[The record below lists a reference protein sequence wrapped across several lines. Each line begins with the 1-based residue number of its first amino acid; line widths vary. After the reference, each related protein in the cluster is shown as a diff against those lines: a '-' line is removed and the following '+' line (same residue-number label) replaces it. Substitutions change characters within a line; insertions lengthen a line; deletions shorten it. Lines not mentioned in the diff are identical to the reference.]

1 MPDES
6 VKVAVRVRPFN
17 QREKDRSAKLIIKM
31 QGQMTTIANPETPN
45 EEPKSF
51 SFDYSYWSHD
61 GFQEKSDGVLEP
73 AGGSSYA
80 SQRRVFEDLG
90 QGVLDNAFE
99 GYNCSLFAYG
109 QTGSGKSYSMV
120 GYGQNKGI
128 VPITCDEMFK
138 TMDKNAD
145 PNKRFEV
152 TFSMLEIY
160 NEQVRDLLS
169 KDNPKGGLNVR
180 QNPKLGL
187 FYVENLKRVPVG
199 SYAEIEK
206 RTDQG
211 TASRTVASTN
221 MNATSSRAHTVVTI
235 TFDQIIKS
243 ESGSETKKSSVMNLV
258 DLAGSERAD
267 STGATGDRL
276 KEGANINKSLSALGN
291 VISALADLSMGT
303 KKKIMVPYRD
313 SVLTKLLQNALGG
326 NSKTIMIAALS
337 PADINYDE
345 TLSTLRYA
353 DRAKKIKNKAV
364 VNENPLDKLIR
375 ELKEENERLKK
386 AMEGGGVVMQEGAGL
401 TPEELDK
408 MRKQM
413 EEDIRA
419 QLMANQAMIAENAQ
433 SWDDKLAEAR
443 TETEKIDVGGAD
455 NSRKSKEAYLINLNE
470 DPMLSGVICHFLNS
484 GETSVGRK
492 DASPVPNICLS
503 GLSIQKQHAVIFNKK
518 GVIEIESVS
527 GSGSKT
533 KINGIPLT
541 GRKALCHKDRI
552 LFGSNHM
559 YVLMNPLKPETADN
573 SLPKEITWEYAQKEI
588 AQVKGFATGS
598 AGLSKEQ
605 QIVQEQVLEILPM
618 VSEVNAVSE
627 ELNKQKSF
635 EVVLISAAAQEGG
648 DITQSH
654 ASNDL
659 VLVTVKMKNLLNG
672 NTWLWER
679 GKFITRRYLIQ
690 ELYQKFLDGENISNI
705 PKEQDPFWEPTE
717 DVLIG
722 TSNLFL
728 QSLSYCLDFED
739 TLNISDYKGQE
750 EGHLKVKLEPCDNKG
765 KPIDEEAF
773 VDDPHEL
780 LNKPYHFKLTVE
792 NANIHKSRFSKGIMV
807 KYSVKNNGKVEEVK
821 TPTVKNTLTPTFNH
835 SKVISIPKL
844 KQENLDFFESGCIT
858 LSIYGIQE
866 DTMPDPKLLKLN
878 TRELRQMENMENST
892 ANASGRRA
900 TMFGNE
906 IASDTSHLKTEVVLL
921 QRKYERLQQK
931 ERRMQQIC
939 EEWSKKPD
947 GEKQFE
953 PFYRAVSAV
962 ANSTGTRLKTR
973 VQMLNQML
981 KLQKTVALPSYK
993 DNSSPM
999 LRLQKEAPGLQRQK
1013 TMDPSML
1020 SQVLQG
1026 QKYVR
1031 QMALDKS
1038 DGKHAGDGDTISL
1051 FVFDE
1056 NEHELAQEASQN
1068 NGVVDYHK
1076 VAHHHYPDLQLSKA
1090 KTDSVIEEKD
1100 GTQGDQDSFGS
1111 VDLEPYMNADPEDS
1125 ADRSKRFTQNG
1136 NRTGL
1141 LSDINTKREVIKPA
1155 RNAVSEYSAN
1165 KKTPSKS
1172 NGKRPSS
1179 ADNNKTESSA
1189 CVLQ

>member
-1 MPDES
+1 
-6 VKVAVRVRPFN
+6 
-17 QREKDRSAKLIIKM
+17 
-31 QGQMTTIANPETPN
+31 MTTIANPETPN

-654 ASNDL
+654 ASNWTSK
-659 VLVTVKMKNLLNG
+659 VTVKMKNLLNG

-835 SKVISIPKL
+835 AKVISIPKL

-981 KLQKTVALPSYK
+981 
-993 DNSSPM
+993 
-999 LRLQKEAPGLQRQK
+999 RLQKEAPGLQRQK

-1020 SQVLQG
+1020 SQ
-1026 QKYVR
+1026 
-1031 QMALDKS
+1031 
-1038 DGKHAGDGDTISL
+1038 
-1051 FVFDE
+1051 
-1056 NEHELAQEASQN
+1056 
-1068 NGVVDYHK
+1068 
-1076 VAHHHYPDLQLSKA
+1076 
-1090 KTDSVIEEKD
+1090 
-1100 GTQGDQDSFGS
+1100 
-1111 VDLEPYMNADPEDS
+1111 
-1125 ADRSKRFTQNG
+1125 
-1136 NRTGL
+1136 
-1141 LSDINTKREVIKPA
+1141 
-1155 RNAVSEYSAN
+1155 AN

-1189 CVLQ
+1189 CVVQ

>member
-31 QGQMTTIANPETPN
+31 QGQMTSISNPEAPN

-61 GFQEKSDGVLEP
+61 GFKERSDGILEP
-73 AGGSSYA
+73 AGGSNYS

-138 TMDKNAD
+138 SIDKNTD
-145 PNKRFEV
+145 SNKRFEV

-206 RTDQG
+206 RTEQG

-313 SVLTKLLQNALGG
+313 SILTKLLQNALGG

-386 AMEGGGVVMQEGAGL
+386 AMEGGGVMMQEGAGL
-401 TPEELDK
+401 TPEELEK

-419 QLMANQAMIAENAQ
+419 QLMANQAMLADNEE
-433 SWDDKLAEAR
+433 SWNEKLAEAR
-443 TETEKIDVGGAD
+443 TETDKIDTGGAD
-455 NSRKSKEAYLINLNE
+455 DKRKNKEPYLINLNE
-470 DPMLSGVICHFLNS
+470 DPMLSGVICHFLNN

-533 KINGIPLT
+533 KINGLPLT

-559 YVLMNPLKPETADN
+559 YVLMNPLKPDTADN

-648 DITQSH
+648 DVTQSQ
-654 ASNDL
+654 ASNQQGEKR
-659 VLVTVKMKNLLNG
+659 VTVKMKNLLNG

-690 ELYQKFLDGENISNI
+690 ELYQKFLDGEDVSNI

-728 QSLSYCLDFED
+728 QSLSYCLDFMD

-750 EGHLKVKLEPCDNKG
+750 EGQLKVKLEPCDNKG

-792 NANIHKSRFSKGIMV
+792 TANIHKSRFSKGILV
-807 KYSVKNNGKVEEVK
+807 KYSVKNNGKMEEVK
-821 TPTVKNTLTPTFNH
+821 TPTMKNTLTPTFNH

-858 LSIYGIQE
+858 LSVYGIQE

-878 TRELRQMENMENST
+878 TRELRQMETMENTT

-947 GEKQFE
+947 GEKEFE

-973 VQMLNQML
+973 VQMLNQ
-981 KLQKTVALPSYK
+981 
-993 DNSSPM
+993 
-999 LRLQKEAPGLQRQK
+999 
-1013 TMDPSML
+1013 
-1020 SQVLQG
+1020 VLQG
-1026 QKYVR
+1026 QKFVR
-1031 QMALDKS
+1031 KMAMEKS
-1038 DGKHAGDGDTISL
+1038 
-1051 FVFDE
+1051 
-1056 NEHELAQEASQN
+1056 
-1068 NGVVDYHK
+1068 
-1076 VAHHHYPDLQLSKA
+1076 
-1090 KTDSVIEEKD
+1090 SVIQEKD
-1100 GTQGDQDSFGS
+1100 DSQGDQDSFGS
-1111 VDLEPYMNADPEDS
+1111 VDLAPYMNTANSQDS
-1125 ADRSKRFTQNG
+1125 ADRSKKFSQNG
-1136 NRTGL
+1136 KRTAF
-1141 LSDINTKREVIKPA
+1141 LSDINTKREAIKPV

-1165 KKTPSKS
+1165 KTSTAT

-1179 ADNNKTESSA
+1179 AENNKTESSA
-1189 CVLQ
+1189 CVIQ

>member
-17 QREKDRSAKLIIKM
+17 QREKDRQAKLIIKM
-31 QGQMTTIANPETPN
+31 QGQMTTITNPETPN

-61 GFQEKSDGVLEP
+61 GFQEQSDGVLVP
-73 AGGSSYA
+73 AGGSNYA
-80 SQRRVFEDLG
+80 SQRRVFENLG

-120 GYGQNKGI
+120 GYGNNKGI

-138 TMDKNAD
+138 TMDKNTD

-180 QNPKLGL
+180 QNPKLGY

-235 TFDQIIKS
+235 TFDQIIKN

-375 ELKEENERLKK
+375 ELKEENEKLKR
-386 AMEGGGVVMQEGAGL
+386 AMESGGMVMQEGAGL
-401 TPEELDK
+401 SPEELEK

-419 QLMANQAMIAENAQ
+419 QLMANQAMLAENDQ

-443 TETEKIDVGGAD
+443 TETEKIETGGAD
-455 NSRKSKEAYLINLNE
+455 SKRKSKEPYLINLNE
-470 DPMLSGVICHFLNS
+470 DPMLSGVICHFLKNS
-484 GETSVGRK
+484 GETTVGRK
-492 DASPVPNICLS
+492 DASPVPDICLS
-503 GLSIQKQHAVIFNKK
+503 GLSIQKQHAVIFNNK

-533 KINGIPLT
+533 KINGLPLT

-559 YVLMNPLKPETADN
+559 YVLMNPLKPETADS
-573 SLPKEITWEYAQKEI
+573 SLPKEITWEFAQKEI

-648 DITQSH
+648 DITQSN
-654 ASNDL
+654 ASK
-659 VLVTVKMKNLLNG
+659 VTVKMKNLLNG

-690 ELYQKFLDGENISNI
+690 ELYQKFLDGEDVSHI

-750 EGHLKVKLEPCDNKG
+750 EGHVKVKLEPCDPKG

-773 VDDPHEL
+773 VDDPREL
-780 LNKPYHFKLTVE
+780 LNKPYNFKLTIE
-792 NANIHKSRFSKGIMV
+792 NANIHKSRFSKGILV

-858 LSIYGIQE
+858 LSMYGIQE
-866 DTMPDPKLLKLN
+866 DTLPDPKLLKLN
-878 TRELRQMENMENST
+878 TRELRQMENMENSQ
-892 ANASGRRA
+892 AHASGRRG

-939 EEWSKKPD
+939 EEWSKKPAE
-947 GEKQFE
+947 EKQFE
-953 PFYRAVSAV
+953 PFYRAVSAA

-993 DNSSPM
+993 DKSSP
-999 LRLQKEAPGLQRQK
+999 
-1013 TMDPSML
+1013 
-1020 SQVLQG
+1020 VLQG

-1031 QMALDKS
+1031 QMAMEKS
-1038 DGKHAGDGDTISL
+1038 
-1051 FVFDE
+1051 
-1056 NEHELAQEASQN
+1056 
-1068 NGVVDYHK
+1068 
-1076 VAHHHYPDLQLSKA
+1076 
-1090 KTDSVIEEKD
+1090 SVIEEKEES
-1100 GTQGDQDSFGS
+1100 QGDQDSFGS
-1111 VDLEPYMNADPEDS
+1111 VDLAPYMNPGTEDS
-1125 ADRSKRFTQNG
+1125 LNRSKGFTQNG
-1136 NRTGL
+1136 KRTTL
-1141 LSDINTKREVIKPA
+1141 LSDINSKREVIKPA
-1155 RNAVSEYSAN
+1155 RNAISEYSAN
-1165 KKTPSKS
+1165 KKAPTS

-1179 ADNNKTESSA
+1179 AENNKTESSA

>member
-31 QGQMTTIANPETPN
+31 QGQMTSISNPEAPN

-61 GFQEKSDGVLEP
+61 GFKERSDGILEP
-73 AGGSSYA
+73 AGGSNYS

-138 TMDKNAD
+138 SIDKNTD
-145 PNKRFEV
+145 SNKRFEV

-206 RTDQG
+206 RTEQG

-313 SVLTKLLQNALGG
+313 SILTKLLQNALGG

-386 AMEGGGVVMQEGAGL
+386 AMEGGGVMMQEGAGL
-401 TPEELDK
+401 TPEELEK

-419 QLMANQAMIAENAQ
+419 QLMANQAMLADNEE
-433 SWDDKLAEAR
+433 SWNEKLAEAR
-443 TETEKIDVGGAD
+443 TETDKIDTGGAD
-455 NSRKSKEAYLINLNE
+455 DKRKNKEPYLINLNE
-470 DPMLSGVICHFLNS
+470 DPMLSGVICHFLNN

-533 KINGIPLT
+533 KINGLPLT

-559 YVLMNPLKPETADN
+559 YVLMNPLKPDTADN

-648 DITQSH
+648 DVTQSQ
-654 ASNDL
+654 ASNQQGEKR
-659 VLVTVKMKNLLNG
+659 VTVKMKNLLNG

-690 ELYQKFLDGENISNI
+690 ELYQKFLDGEDVSNI

-728 QSLSYCLDFED
+728 QSLSYCLDFMD

-750 EGHLKVKLEPCDNKG
+750 EGQLKVKLEPCDNKG

-792 NANIHKSRFSKGIMV
+792 TANIHKSRFSKGILV
-807 KYSVKNNGKVEEVK
+807 KYSVKNNGKMEEVK
-821 TPTVKNTLTPTFNH
+821 TPTMKNTLTPTFNH

-858 LSIYGIQE
+858 LSVYGIQE

-878 TRELRQMENMENST
+878 TRELRQMETMENTT

-947 GEKQFE
+947 GEKEFE

-981 KLQKTVALPSYK
+981 RMQK
-993 DNSSPM
+993 DSPD
-999 LRLQKEAPGLQRQK
+999 LQRQK

-1020 SQVLQG
+1020 SKVLQG
-1026 QKYVR
+1026 QKFVR
-1031 QMALDKS
+1031 KMAMEKS
-1038 DGKHAGDGDTISL
+1038 DGKHVGDGDTISL

-1076 VAHHHYPDLQLSKA
+1076 VAKHHYPDLQTSKA
-1090 KTDSVIEEKD
+1090 KTDSVIQEKD
-1100 GTQGDQDSFGS
+1100 DSQGDQDSFGS
-1111 VDLEPYMNADPEDS
+1111 VDLAPYMNTANSQDS
-1125 ADRSKRFTQNG
+1125 ADRSKKFSQNG
-1136 NRTGL
+1136 KRTAF
-1141 LSDINTKREVIKPA
+1141 LSDINTKREAIKPV

-1165 KKTPSKS
+1165 KTSTAT

-1179 ADNNKTESSA
+1179 AENNKTESSA
-1189 CVLQ
+1189 CVIQ

>member
-878 TRELRQMENMENST
+878 TRELREASMYQDLRALTINQELRQMENMENST

-973 VQMLNQML
+973 VQMLNQ
-981 KLQKTVALPSYK
+981 
-993 DNSSPM
+993 
-999 LRLQKEAPGLQRQK
+999 
-1013 TMDPSML
+1013 
-1020 SQVLQG
+1020 VLQG

-1038 DGKHAGDGDTISL
+1038 
-1051 FVFDE
+1051 
-1056 NEHELAQEASQN
+1056 
-1068 NGVVDYHK
+1068 
-1076 VAHHHYPDLQLSKA
+1076 
-1090 KTDSVIEEKD
+1090 SVIEEKD

>member
-878 TRELRQMENMENST
+878 TRELREASMYQDLRALTINQELRQMENMENST

-1038 DGKHAGDGDTISL
+1038 
-1051 FVFDE
+1051 
-1056 NEHELAQEASQN
+1056 
-1068 NGVVDYHK
+1068 
-1076 VAHHHYPDLQLSKA
+1076 
-1090 KTDSVIEEKD
+1090 
-1100 GTQGDQDSFGS
+1100 
-1111 VDLEPYMNADPEDS
+1111 
-1125 ADRSKRFTQNG
+1125 
-1136 NRTGL
+1136 
-1141 LSDINTKREVIKPA
+1141 
-1155 RNAVSEYSAN
+1155 AN

>member
-773 VDDPHEL
+773 VDDPHDL

-835 SKVISIPKL
+835 AKVISIPKL

-878 TRELRQMENMENST
+878 TRELREASMYQDLRALTINQELRQMENMENST

-1051 FVFDE
+1051 FIFDE

-1090 KTDSVIEEKD
+1090 KTD
-1100 GTQGDQDSFGS
+1100 
-1111 VDLEPYMNADPEDS
+1111 
-1125 ADRSKRFTQNG
+1125 
-1136 NRTGL
+1136 
-1141 LSDINTKREVIKPA
+1141 
-1155 RNAVSEYSAN
+1155 AN

-1189 CVLQ
+1189 CVVQ

>member
-654 ASNDL
+654 ASKSKGL
-659 VLVTVKMKNLLNG
+659 VHITRVTVKMKNLLNG

-1038 DGKHAGDGDTISL
+1038 
-1051 FVFDE
+1051 
-1056 NEHELAQEASQN
+1056 
-1068 NGVVDYHK
+1068 
-1076 VAHHHYPDLQLSKA
+1076 
-1090 KTDSVIEEKD
+1090 SVIEEKD

-1141 LSDINTKREVIKPA
+1141 LSDINTKREVLKPA

>member
-654 ASNDL
+654 ASK
-659 VLVTVKMKNLLNG
+659 VTVKMKNLLNG

-773 VDDPHEL
+773 VDDPHDL

-835 SKVISIPKL
+835 AKVISIPKL

-973 VQMLNQML
+973 VQMLNQ
-981 KLQKTVALPSYK
+981 
-993 DNSSPM
+993 
-999 LRLQKEAPGLQRQK
+999 
-1013 TMDPSML
+1013 
-1020 SQVLQG
+1020 VLQG

-1031 QMALDKS
+1031 QMALDK
-1038 DGKHAGDGDTISL
+1038 
-1051 FVFDE
+1051 
-1056 NEHELAQEASQN
+1056 
-1068 NGVVDYHK
+1068 
-1076 VAHHHYPDLQLSKA
+1076 
-1090 KTDSVIEEKD
+1090 
-1100 GTQGDQDSFGS
+1100 
-1111 VDLEPYMNADPEDS
+1111 
-1125 ADRSKRFTQNG
+1125 
-1136 NRTGL
+1136 
-1141 LSDINTKREVIKPA
+1141 
-1155 RNAVSEYSAN
+1155 SAN

>member
-31 QGQMTTIANPETPN
+31 QGQMTSISNPEAPN

-61 GFQEKSDGVLEP
+61 GFKERSDGILEP
-73 AGGSSYA
+73 AGGSNYS

-138 TMDKNAD
+138 SIDKNTD
-145 PNKRFEV
+145 SNKRFEV

-206 RTDQG
+206 RTEQG

-313 SVLTKLLQNALGG
+313 SILTKLLQNALGG

-386 AMEGGGVVMQEGAGL
+386 AMEGGGVMMQEGAGL
-401 TPEELDK
+401 TPEELEK

-419 QLMANQAMIAENAQ
+419 QLMANQAMLADNEE
-433 SWDDKLAEAR
+433 SWNEKLAEAR
-443 TETEKIDVGGAD
+443 TETDKIDTGGAD
-455 NSRKSKEAYLINLNE
+455 DKRKNKEPYLINLNE
-470 DPMLSGVICHFLNS
+470 DPMLSGVICHFLNN

-533 KINGIPLT
+533 KINGLPLT

-559 YVLMNPLKPETADN
+559 YVLMNPLKPDTADN

-648 DITQSH
+648 DVTQSQ
-654 ASNDL
+654 ASNWTSNEL

-690 ELYQKFLDGENISNI
+690 ELYQKFLDGEDVSNI

-728 QSLSYCLDFED
+728 QSLSYCLDFMD

-750 EGHLKVKLEPCDNKG
+750 EGQLKVKLEPCDNKG

-792 NANIHKSRFSKGIMV
+792 TANIHKSRFSKGILV
-807 KYSVKNNGKVEEVK
+807 KYSVKNNGKMEEVK

-858 LSIYGIQE
+858 LSVYGIQE

-878 TRELRQMENMENST
+878 TRELRQMETMENTT

-973 VQMLNQML
+973 VQMLNQ
-981 KLQKTVALPSYK
+981 
-993 DNSSPM
+993 
-999 LRLQKEAPGLQRQK
+999 
-1013 TMDPSML
+1013 
-1020 SQVLQG
+1020 VLQG
-1026 QKYVR
+1026 QKFVR
-1031 QMALDKS
+1031 KMAM
-1038 DGKHAGDGDTISL
+1038 
-1051 FVFDE
+1051 
-1056 NEHELAQEASQN
+1056 
-1068 NGVVDYHK
+1068 
-1076 VAHHHYPDLQLSKA
+1076 
-1090 KTDSVIEEKD
+1090 EK
-1100 GTQGDQDSFGS
+1100 
-1111 VDLEPYMNADPEDS
+1111 
-1125 ADRSKRFTQNG
+1125 
-1136 NRTGL
+1136 
-1141 LSDINTKREVIKPA
+1141 
-1155 RNAVSEYSAN
+1155 SAN
-1165 KKTPSKS
+1165 KTSTAT

-1179 ADNNKTESSA
+1179 AENNKTESSA
-1189 CVLQ
+1189 CVIQ

>member
-773 VDDPHEL
+773 VDDPHDL

-835 SKVISIPKL
+835 AKVISIPKL

-878 TRELRQMENMENST
+878 TRELREASMYQDLRALTINQELRQMENMENST

-981 KLQKTVALPSYK
+981 
-993 DNSSPM
+993 
-999 LRLQKEAPGLQRQK
+999 RLQKEAPGLQRQK

-1038 DGKHAGDGDTISL
+1038 
-1051 FVFDE
+1051 
-1056 NEHELAQEASQN
+1056 
-1068 NGVVDYHK
+1068 
-1076 VAHHHYPDLQLSKA
+1076 
-1090 KTDSVIEEKD
+1090 
-1100 GTQGDQDSFGS
+1100 
-1111 VDLEPYMNADPEDS
+1111 
-1125 ADRSKRFTQNG
+1125 
-1136 NRTGL
+1136 
-1141 LSDINTKREVIKPA
+1141 
-1155 RNAVSEYSAN
+1155 AN

-1189 CVLQ
+1189 CVVQ

>member
-1 MPDES
+1 MKSCEIKFKMPDES

-31 QGQMTTIANPETPN
+31 QGQMTSISNPEAPN

-337 PADINYDE
+337 PADINFDE

-419 QLMANQAMIAENAQ
+419 QLMANQAMLAENDQ

-443 TETEKIDVGGAD
+443 TETDKIDVGGAD
-455 NSRKSKEAYLINLNE
+455 NRKSKEAYLINLNE

-654 ASNDL
+654 ASK
-659 VLVTVKMKNLLNG
+659 VTVKMKNLLNG

-690 ELYQKFLDGENISNI
+690 ELYQKFLDGENVSNI

-780 LNKPYHFKLTVE
+780 LNKPYHFKLTIE
-792 NANIHKSRFSKGIMV
+792 NGNIHKSRFSKGIMV

-973 VQMLNQML
+973 VQMLNQ
-981 KLQKTVALPSYK
+981 
-993 DNSSPM
+993 
-999 LRLQKEAPGLQRQK
+999 
-1013 TMDPSML
+1013 
-1020 SQVLQG
+1020 VLQG

-1038 DGKHAGDGDTISL
+1038 
-1051 FVFDE
+1051 
-1056 NEHELAQEASQN
+1056 
-1068 NGVVDYHK
+1068 
-1076 VAHHHYPDLQLSKA
+1076 
-1090 KTDSVIEEKD
+1090 
-1100 GTQGDQDSFGS
+1100 
-1111 VDLEPYMNADPEDS
+1111 
-1125 ADRSKRFTQNG
+1125 
-1136 NRTGL
+1136 
-1141 LSDINTKREVIKPA
+1141 
-1155 RNAVSEYSAN
+1155 AN
-1165 KKTPSKS
+1165 KNTPSKS

>member
-973 VQMLNQML
+973 VQMLNQ
-981 KLQKTVALPSYK
+981 
-993 DNSSPM
+993 
-999 LRLQKEAPGLQRQK
+999 
-1013 TMDPSML
+1013 
-1020 SQVLQG
+1020 VLQG

>member
-654 ASNDL
+654 ASK
-659 VLVTVKMKNLLNG
+659 VTVKMKNLLNG

-1038 DGKHAGDGDTISL
+1038 
-1051 FVFDE
+1051 
-1056 NEHELAQEASQN
+1056 
-1068 NGVVDYHK
+1068 
-1076 VAHHHYPDLQLSKA
+1076 
-1090 KTDSVIEEKD
+1090 SVIEEKD

-1141 LSDINTKREVIKPA
+1141 LSDINTKREVLKPA

>member
-1 MPDES
+1 
-6 VKVAVRVRPFN
+6 
-17 QREKDRSAKLIIKM
+17 
-31 QGQMTTIANPETPN
+31 MTTIANPETPN

-61 GFQEKSDGVLEP
+61 GFQEKSDGILEP

-654 ASNDL
+654 ASK
-659 VLVTVKMKNLLNG
+659 VTVKMKNLLNG

-973 VQMLNQML
+973 VQMLNQ
-981 KLQKTVALPSYK
+981 
-993 DNSSPM
+993 
-999 LRLQKEAPGLQRQK
+999 
-1013 TMDPSML
+1013 
-1020 SQVLQG
+1020 VLQG

-1031 QMALDKS
+1031 QMALDK
-1038 DGKHAGDGDTISL
+1038 
-1051 FVFDE
+1051 
-1056 NEHELAQEASQN
+1056 
-1068 NGVVDYHK
+1068 
-1076 VAHHHYPDLQLSKA
+1076 
-1090 KTDSVIEEKD
+1090 
-1100 GTQGDQDSFGS
+1100 
-1111 VDLEPYMNADPEDS
+1111 
-1125 ADRSKRFTQNG
+1125 
-1136 NRTGL
+1136 
-1141 LSDINTKREVIKPA
+1141 
-1155 RNAVSEYSAN
+1155 SAN

>member
-878 TRELRQMENMENST
+878 TRELREASMYQDLRALTINQELRQMENMENST

-973 VQMLNQML
+973 VQMLNQ
-981 KLQKTVALPSYK
+981 
-993 DNSSPM
+993 
-999 LRLQKEAPGLQRQK
+999 
-1013 TMDPSML
+1013 
-1020 SQVLQG
+1020 VLQG

-1031 QMALDKS
+1031 QMALDK
-1038 DGKHAGDGDTISL
+1038 
-1051 FVFDE
+1051 
-1056 NEHELAQEASQN
+1056 
-1068 NGVVDYHK
+1068 
-1076 VAHHHYPDLQLSKA
+1076 
-1090 KTDSVIEEKD
+1090 
-1100 GTQGDQDSFGS
+1100 
-1111 VDLEPYMNADPEDS
+1111 
-1125 ADRSKRFTQNG
+1125 
-1136 NRTGL
+1136 
-1141 LSDINTKREVIKPA
+1141 
-1155 RNAVSEYSAN
+1155 SAN

>member
-878 TRELRQMENMENST
+878 TRELREASMYQDLRALTINQELRQMENMENST

-981 KLQKTVALPSYK
+981 
-993 DNSSPM
+993 
-999 LRLQKEAPGLQRQK
+999 RLQKEAPGLQRQK

-1038 DGKHAGDGDTISL
+1038 
-1051 FVFDE
+1051 
-1056 NEHELAQEASQN
+1056 
-1068 NGVVDYHK
+1068 
-1076 VAHHHYPDLQLSKA
+1076 
-1090 KTDSVIEEKD
+1090 
-1100 GTQGDQDSFGS
+1100 
-1111 VDLEPYMNADPEDS
+1111 
-1125 ADRSKRFTQNG
+1125 
-1136 NRTGL
+1136 
-1141 LSDINTKREVIKPA
+1141 
-1155 RNAVSEYSAN
+1155 AN

>member
-17 QREKDRSAKLIIKM
+17 QREKDRQAKLIIKM
-31 QGQMTTIANPETPN
+31 QGQMTTITNPETPN

-51 SFDYSYWSHD
+51 SFDFSYWSHD
-61 GFQEKSDGVLEP
+61 GFQEQSDGVLVP
-73 AGGSSYA
+73 AGGSNYA
-80 SQRRVFEDLG
+80 SQRRVFENLG

-120 GYGQNKGI
+120 GYGNNKGI

-138 TMDKNAD
+138 TMDKNTD

-180 QNPKLGL
+180 QNPKLGY

-235 TFDQIIKS
+235 TFDQIIKN

-375 ELKEENERLKK
+375 ELKEENEKLKR
-386 AMEGGGVVMQEGAGL
+386 AMEGGGMVMQEGAGL
-401 TPEELDK
+401 SPEELEK

-419 QLMANQAMIAENAQ
+419 QLMANQAMLKENEE

-443 TETEKIDVGGAD
+443 TETEKIDTGGAD
-455 NSRKSKEAYLINLNE
+455 NQRKSKEPYLINLNE
-470 DPMLSGVICHFLNS
+470 DPMLSGVICHFLKNS
-484 GETSVGRK
+484 GETTVGRK
-492 DASPVPNICLS
+492 DASPVPDICLS
-503 GLSIQKQHAVIFNKK
+503 GLSIQKQHAVIFNNK

-533 KINGIPLT
+533 KINGLPLT

-559 YVLMNPLKPETADN
+559 YVLNNPLKPETAES
-573 SLPKEITWEYAQKEI
+573 SLPKEITWEFAQKEI

-648 DITQSH
+648 DITQSN
-654 ASNDL
+654 ASK
-659 VLVTVKMKNLLNG
+659 VTVKMKNLLNG

-690 ELYQKFLDGENISNI
+690 ELYQKFLDGEDVSHI

-717 DVLIG
+717 DVLVG

-750 EGHLKVKLEPCDNKG
+750 EGHVKVKLEPCDPKG

-773 VDDPHEL
+773 VDDPREL
-780 LNKPYHFKLTVE
+780 LNKPYNFKLTIE
-792 NANIHKSRFSKGIMV
+792 NANIHKSRFSKGILV

-821 TPTVKNTLTPTFNH
+821 TQTVKNTLTPTFNH

-858 LSIYGIQE
+858 LSVYGIQE
-866 DTMPDPKLLKLN
+866 DTLPDPKLLKLN
-878 TRELRQMENMENST
+878 TRELREASMYQELRDVTINQELRQMENMENLNSQ
-892 ANASGRRA
+892 AHASGRRG

-953 PFYRAVSAV
+953 PFFRAVSAA

-973 VQMLNQML
+973 VQMLNQ
-981 KLQKTVALPSYK
+981 
-993 DNSSPM
+993 
-999 LRLQKEAPGLQRQK
+999 
-1013 TMDPSML
+1013 
-1020 SQVLQG
+1020 
-1026 QKYVR
+1026 
-1031 QMALDKS
+1031 
-1038 DGKHAGDGDTISL
+1038 DGKHVGDGDTISL

-1056 NEHELAQEASQN
+1056 NEHELAQEASLN

-1076 VAHHHYPDLQLSKA
+1076 VSKHHYPDLQLTKA

-1100 GTQGDQDSFGS
+1100 ESQGDQDSFGS
-1111 VDLEPYMNADPEDS
+1111 VDLAPYMNPGSED
-1125 ADRSKRFTQNG
+1125 RNKGFTQNG
-1136 NRTGL
+1136 KRTAL
-1141 LSDINTKREVIKPA
+1141 LSDLNTKREVIKPA
-1155 RNAVSEYSAN
+1155 RNAISEYSAN
-1165 KKTPSKS
+1165 KKAPTS

-1179 ADNNKTESSA
+1179 AENNKTESSA

>member
-878 TRELRQMENMENST
+878 TRELREASMYQDLRALTINQELRQMENMENST

-1090 KTDSVIEEKD
+1090 KTD
-1100 GTQGDQDSFGS
+1100 
-1111 VDLEPYMNADPEDS
+1111 
-1125 ADRSKRFTQNG
+1125 
-1136 NRTGL
+1136 
-1141 LSDINTKREVIKPA
+1141 
-1155 RNAVSEYSAN
+1155 AN

>member
-773 VDDPHEL
+773 VDDPHDL

-835 SKVISIPKL
+835 AKVISIPKL

-878 TRELRQMENMENST
+878 TRDLRALTINQELRQMENMENST

-973 VQMLNQML
+973 VQMLNQ
-981 KLQKTVALPSYK
+981 
-993 DNSSPM
+993 
-999 LRLQKEAPGLQRQK
+999 
-1013 TMDPSML
+1013 
-1020 SQVLQG
+1020 VLQG

-1031 QMALDKS
+1031 QMALDK
-1038 DGKHAGDGDTISL
+1038 
-1051 FVFDE
+1051 
-1056 NEHELAQEASQN
+1056 
-1068 NGVVDYHK
+1068 
-1076 VAHHHYPDLQLSKA
+1076 
-1090 KTDSVIEEKD
+1090 
-1100 GTQGDQDSFGS
+1100 
-1111 VDLEPYMNADPEDS
+1111 
-1125 ADRSKRFTQNG
+1125 
-1136 NRTGL
+1136 
-1141 LSDINTKREVIKPA
+1141 
-1155 RNAVSEYSAN
+1155 SAN

-1189 CVLQ
+1189 CVVQ